1 MESVHSMRKF
11 LLLMFL
17 LVGLVVLNSKGMA
30 DSVAMR
36 YEKELEAF
44 KQSDLT
50 NPPPTSAVLFLGSS
64 TIRLWKSLKKDFPEI
79 PLINRGFGG
88 STIAESIALI
98 DTLVFRYKPRQIVF
112 YAGDNDIAQGKLAGQ
127 VTKDFVDFEKA
138 VHAQLPKTTILFIAI
153 KPSPSRWKFEKEV
166 REANRSIQAY
176 CEKGSN
182 LRFLNIF
189 PLILNADGLPRPDL
203 FVADQL
209 HLNSTGYQISAK
221 ALRESHFLDSARGN

>member
-138 VHAQLPKTTILFIAI
+138 VHAKLPKTTILFIAI

-182 LRFLNIF
+182 LRFLDIF

-203 FVADQL
+203 FVPDQL